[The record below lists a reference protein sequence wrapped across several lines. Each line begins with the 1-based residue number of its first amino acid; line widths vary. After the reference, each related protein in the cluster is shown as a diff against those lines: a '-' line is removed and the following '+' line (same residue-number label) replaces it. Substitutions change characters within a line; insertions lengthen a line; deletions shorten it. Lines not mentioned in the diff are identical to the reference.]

1 MSVVRD
7 WAVPSTTAISKRN
20 VRVLTSSTLEY
31 EFGNSLYRYHQVKM
45 GSLAWTQS
53 SMPGGLMKR
62 GNLDMRQAWKEDSV
76 MMPRQK
82 MARWL
87 QYCSCKTSNVK
98 DRTCLRAARENM
110 PRMMPRLQLS
120 EYKRIHFWCFRLPSF
135 WYFVKLCWH
144 THLTMVY
151 QYSDE
156 RLILLTTFFLTL
168 EIEVD
173 E

>member
-1 MSVVRD
+1 
-7 WAVPSTTAISKRN
+7 
-20 VRVLTSSTLEY
+20 
-31 EFGNSLYRYHQVKM
+31 M

-62 GNLDMRQAWKEDSV
+62 GNLAWDKHGRKTVWWCPD
-76 MMPRQK
+76 R
-82 MARWL
+82 RWPGD
-87 QYCSCKTSNVK
+87 CSTAAAHASNVK
-98 DRTCLRAARENM
+98 RSHLALGAARENM
-110 PRMMPRLQLS
+110 PQMTLTQL
-120 EYKRIHFWCFRLPSF
+120 EYKRIHFWCFRPPSF

-156 RLILLTTFFLTL
+156 RLRVINNFFSDSL